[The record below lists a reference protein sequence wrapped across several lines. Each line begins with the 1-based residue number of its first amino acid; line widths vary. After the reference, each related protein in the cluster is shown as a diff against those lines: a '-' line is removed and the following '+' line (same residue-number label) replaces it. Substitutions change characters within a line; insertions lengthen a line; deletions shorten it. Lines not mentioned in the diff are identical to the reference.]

1 MEVIIRPTEKDA
13 AELTARYIA
22 NAIRTRPKMVLGLA
36 TGRTMESVYGRLVD
50 MHKNESL
57 DFSLVET
64 FNLDEYIG
72 LAPEDP
78 HSYRHYMNHHL
89 FKHVNIDLR
98 NTHLPVGNAP
108 DITAECERYETAIR
122 ECGGIR
128 LQLLG
133 IGRSGHIGFNEP
145 LSAMFSRTRAKALTP
160 ATIEQNS
167 PLFDKPGDMPHR
179 AITMGVGTILESK
192 ECLLL
197 AVGEEKADVIAKAV
211 EGPVTSMISASAL
224 QLHPNC
230 HVIVDE
236 AAAAKLQNKE
246 YYRWIFNNEPEWESY
261 R

>member
-1 MEVIIRPTEKDA
+1 
-13 AELTARYIA
+13 
-22 NAIRTRPKMVLGLA
+22 
-36 TGRTMESVYGRLVD
+36 
-50 MHKNESL
+50 
-57 DFSLVET
+57 
-64 FNLDEYIG
+64 
-72 LAPEDP
+72 
-78 HSYRHYMNHHL
+78 
-89 FKHVNIDLR
+89 
-98 NTHLPVGNAP
+98 
-108 DITAECERYETAIR
+108 
-122 ECGGIR
+122 
-128 LQLLG
+128 
-133 IGRSGHIGFNEP
+133 
-145 LSAMFSRTRAKALTP
+145 
-160 ATIEQNS
+160 
-167 PLFDKPGDMPHR
+167 KPGDMPHR